1 MKKRI
6 IKYCLG
12 IIGVSVILGILNCF
26 ITIIPFVVIGIIALA
41 ILIGIE
47 LEKLINKL
55 NPKYEQDKPPK
66 SYFYLSL
73 FLPIIGFIMW
83 CVFVN
88 HKPNTANSCG
98 KGALS
103 AFLLSIILGI
113 IGVISFFLISF
124 STNIIQ
130 NTFLMKEITIHST
143 LVPMYYNEE
152 ATVIKLS
159 QDKFDLKIRG
169 LEEDLETFAGRYL
182 LSDNFQN
189 EYERNRYIDI
199 SKLDQS
205 IKSFNL
211 EQTIFDFYEGAF
223 NQDDELLQRL
233 DYEIIGADIT
243 LTIHDKISRAI
254 LVDYD
259 LINEEYLADKVSV
272 VSVELDRNQ
281 VVVKGDSDS
290 LDAIASVKAL
300 IDLEN
305 RNFTTPGIYNVD
317 NIELVAYDSN
327 DNKLDNIEIV
337 PETITATIIIDEYN
351 DNGNV
356 YDDLNDNYSKT
367 VPLNVQTTG
376 ELVTGK
382 AIADILIN
390 DSESYYV
397 TISGKERL
405 VKDINNVPITINVDG
420 EGNYSTKIYNVT
432 ISRPVG
438 VSTISENTAT
448 IKLTFGDEVQ
458 KELKLST
465 ISTMNLAAGYTA
477 NIISDNIDVTVR
489 GVQSVVDNVNES
501 NINAYVDLTG
511 YTVGEY
517 DVPVQIKNDD
527 LRLNYTIISSSVR
540 VNITN

>member
-6 IKYCLG
+6 IMYCLG

-113 IGVISFFLISF
+113 IGVISFFIISF
-124 STNIIQ
+124 STNFIQ
-130 NTFLMKEITIHST
+130 NTFLMKEITIHYT

-152 ATVIKLS
+152 ANVIKLS

-189 EYERNRYIDI
+189 EYERNRYVDI

-305 RNFTTPGIYNVD
+305 RNFTTPGIYDVD

-327 DNKLDNIEIV
+327 DNKLDNIEMV

>member
-6 IKYCLG
+6 IMYCLG

-113 IGVISFFLISF
+113 IGVISFFIISF
-124 STNIIQ
+124 STNFIQ
-130 NTFLMKEITIHST
+130 NTFLMKEITIHYT

-152 ATVIKLS
+152 ANVIKLS

-189 EYERNRYIDI
+189 EYERNRYVDI

-233 DYEIIGADIT
+233 DYEIIGGDIT
-243 LTIHDKISRAI
+243 VTIHDKISRAI

-305 RNFTTPGIYNVD
+305 RNFTTPGIYDVD

>member
-6 IKYCLG
+6 IMYCIG

-88 HKPNTANSCG
+88 HKPNTANTCG

-113 IGVISFFLISF
+113 IGVISFFIISF
-124 STNIIQ
+124 STNFIQ
-130 NTFLMKEITIHST
+130 NTFLMKEITIHYT

-152 ATVIKLS
+152 ANVIKFS
-159 QDKFDLKIRG
+159 HDKFDLKIRG

-189 EYERNRYIDI
+189 EYERNRYLDI

-211 EQTIFDFYEGAF
+211 EQITFDFYEKAF

-305 RNFTTPGIYNVD
+305 RNFTTPGIYDVD

>member
-6 IKYCLG
+6 IMYCLG

-113 IGVISFFLISF
+113 IGVISFFIISF
-124 STNIIQ
+124 STNFIQ
-130 NTFLMKEITIHST
+130 NTFLMKEITIHYT

-152 ATVIKLS
+152 ANVIKLS

-189 EYERNRYIDI
+189 EYERNRYVDI

-211 EQTIFDFYEGAF
+211 EQTIFDF
-223 NQDDELLQRL
+223 L
-233 DYEIIGADIT
+233 
-243 LTIHDKISRAI
+243 H
-254 LVDYD
+254 
-259 LINEEYLADKVSV
+259 
-272 VSVELDRNQ
+272 
-281 VVVKGDSDS
+281 
-290 LDAIASVKAL
+290 
-300 IDLEN
+300 
-305 RNFTTPGIYNVD
+305 
-317 NIELVAYDSN
+317 
-327 DNKLDNIEIV
+327 
-337 PETITATIIIDEYN
+337 
-351 DNGNV
+351 
-356 YDDLNDNYSKT
+356 
-367 VPLNVQTTG
+367 
-376 ELVTGK
+376 
-382 AIADILIN
+382 
-390 DSESYYV
+390 
-397 TISGKERL
+397 
-405 VKDINNVPITINVDG
+405 
-420 EGNYSTKIYNVT
+420 
-432 ISRPVG
+432 
-438 VSTISENTAT
+438 
-448 IKLTFGDEVQ
+448 
-458 KELKLST
+458 
-465 ISTMNLAAGYTA
+465 
-477 NIISDNIDVTVR
+477 
-489 GVQSVVDNVNES
+489 
-501 NINAYVDLTG
+501 
-511 YTVGEY
+511 
-517 DVPVQIKNDD
+517 
-527 LRLNYTIISSSVR
+527 
-540 VNITN
+540 

>member
-6 IKYCLG
+6 IMYCLG

-113 IGVISFFLISF
+113 IGVISFFIISF
-124 STNIIQ
+124 STNFIQ
-130 NTFLMKEITIHST
+130 NTFLMKEITIHYT

-152 ATVIKLS
+152 ANVIKFS
-159 QDKFDLKIRG
+159 HDKFDLKIRG
-169 LEEDLETFAGRYL
+169 LEEDLEIFTGRYL

-199 SKLDQS
+199 SKFDQS

-211 EQTIFDFYEGAF
+211 EQTIFDFYERAF

-305 RNFTTPGIYNVD
+305 RNFTTPGIYDVD

-337 PETITATIIIDEYN
+337 PETITATIIIDKYN

-477 NIISDNIDVTVR
+477 NIISDNIDVIVR

>member
-1 MKKRI
+1 M
-6 IKYCLG
+6 
-12 IIGVSVILGILNCF
+12 
-26 ITIIPFVVIGIIALA
+26 
-41 ILIGIE
+41 
-47 LEKLINKL
+47 
-55 NPKYEQDKPPK
+55 
-66 SYFYLSL
+66 
-73 FLPIIGFIMW
+73 
-83 CVFVN
+83 
-88 HKPNTANSCG
+88 
-98 KGALS
+98 
-103 AFLLSIILGI
+103 
-113 IGVISFFLISF
+113 
-124 STNIIQ
+124 
-130 NTFLMKEITIHST
+130 
-143 LVPMYYNEE
+143 
-152 ATVIKLS
+152 
-159 QDKFDLKIRG
+159 
-169 LEEDLETFAGRYL
+169 
-182 LSDNFQN
+182 
-189 EYERNRYIDI
+189 
-199 SKLDQS
+199 
-205 IKSFNL
+205 
-211 EQTIFDFYEGAF
+211 
-223 NQDDELLQRL
+223 
-233 DYEIIGADIT
+233 
-243 LTIHDKISRAI
+243 
-254 LVDYD
+254 
-259 LINEEYLADKVSV
+259 INEEYLADKVSV

-305 RNFTTPGIYNVD
+305 RNFTTPGIYDVD

-327 DNKLDNIEIV
+327 DNKLDNIEMV

>member
-6 IKYCLG
+6 IMYCLG

-113 IGVISFFLISF
+113 IGVISFFIISF
-124 STNIIQ
+124 STNFIQ
-130 NTFLMKEITIHST
+130 NTFLMKEITIHYT

-152 ATVIKLS
+152 ANVIKLS

-189 EYERNRYIDI
+189 EYERNRYVDI

-233 DYEIIGADIT
+233 DYEIIGGDIT

-305 RNFTTPGIYNVD
+305 RNFTTPGIYDVD

-327 DNKLDNIEIV
+327 DNKLDNIEMV